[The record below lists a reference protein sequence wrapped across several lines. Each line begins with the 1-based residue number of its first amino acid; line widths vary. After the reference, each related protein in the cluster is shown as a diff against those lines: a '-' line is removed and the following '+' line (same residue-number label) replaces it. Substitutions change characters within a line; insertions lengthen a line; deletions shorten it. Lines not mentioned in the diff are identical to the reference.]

1 MLGVTDTPTSQS
13 DCKDGQ
19 QVDVLLSTYNGEKHL
34 REQLNSVLSQTYQN
48 LNVIVRDDGSS
59 DATILVLKEEQ
70 SKDSRIQIIND
81 DLGNLGPARSFMTL
95 LRYSISPFVMF
106 CDQDDVWRNNKIEL
120 SIAAICGK
128 SQTAPC
134 LVQSDLE
141 VVSENLSLISD
152 SYISRHNLPSHN
164 TFADL
169 LVQNNVT
176 GCTVLFNAQLREVAL
191 QYRPSYMVMHDGWL
205 ALLASLYGHVVMIDE
220 PLIKYRQHGG
230 NAVGS
235 RRLAEKIFD
244 RIKSPKKMLALY
256 AGSELQA
263 RELDNLRRISN
274 YTPHKKEA
282 AELADYLSYCN
293 GGLLKRLS
301 FFFHSKYQKQ
311 PFLTNLLYRLMFV
324 LLTFSRI
331 NKAK

>member
-1 MLGVTDTPTSQS
+1 MPGVIDTPTSQS
-13 DCKDGQ
+13 DCKDAQ
-19 QVDVLLSTYNGEKHL
+19 QVDVLLSTFNGEKHL
-34 REQLNSVLSQTYQN
+34 REQINSVLSQTHRN

-59 DATILVLKEEQ
+59 DETILVLKEEQ

-95 LRYSISPFVMF
+95 LRYSTSPFVMF

-120 SIAAICGK
+120 SIAAVCGK

-134 LVQSDLE
+134 LVHSDLE

-152 SYISRHNLPSHN
+152 SFLSRHNLSCHN

-176 GCTVLFNAQLREVAL
+176 WCTVLFNAQLREVAL
-191 QYRPSYMVMHDGWL
+191 QYRPSFMVMHDWWL
-205 ALLASLYGHVVMIDE
+205 ALLASLYGHVVFIDE

-235 RRLAEKIFD
+235 RRLVGKIFD
-244 RIKSPKKMLALY
+244 RIKSPKKMLELC
-256 AGSELQA
+256 AGFELQA
-263 RELDNLRRISN
+263 RELDNLRRISID
-274 YTPHKKEA
+274 TPHKKEA
-282 AELADYLSYCN
+282 FELADYLSYCD
-293 GGLLKRLS
+293 GGVLKRLS
-301 FFFHSKYQKQ
+301 FFFHSKYKRQH
-311 PFLTNLLYRLMFV
+311 FLANLLYRLMFV